1 MSDHSHHH
9 GHDHGHEHGPSHD
22 HSHSHDE
29 PDTYFIDQLCMVG
42 LSGAFGVI
50 CLCPDTITTMR
61 ISTNTSTPSR
71 KDRRCSWPSSQRTST
86 GPPWGT
92 STSHWR
98 PA

>member
-9 GHDHGHEHGPSHD
+9 GHDHGHEHGPSHG

-50 CLCPDTITTMR
+50 
-61 ISTNTSTPSR
+61 
-71 KDRRCSWPSSQRTST
+71 
-86 GPPWGT
+86 
-92 STSHWR
+92 
-98 PA
+98 